1 MFYYSMLS
9 GYKCIWVYLYYIYIG
24 YIEPERLAPRNGSG
38 KKRKEK
44 TDGLLYTSTVL
55 VVRIMSRKST
65 TYVYMYR
72 TTSSTWLYLFVRGHL
87 IIIMPLVME
96 VPRHRIWRSRGAS

>member
-38 KKRKEK
+38 KKKKEK

-65 TYVYMYR
+65 TYICIEQ
-72 TTSSTWLYLFVRGHL
+72 LLQLGFIYL
-87 IIIMPLVME
+87 
-96 VPRHRIWRSRGAS
+96 